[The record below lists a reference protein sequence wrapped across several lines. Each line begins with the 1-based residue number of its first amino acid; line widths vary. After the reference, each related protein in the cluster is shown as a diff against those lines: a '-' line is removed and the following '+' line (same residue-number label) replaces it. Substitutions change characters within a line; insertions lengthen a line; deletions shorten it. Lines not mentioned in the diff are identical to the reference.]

1 MLVSGS
7 VISIFMYFLHYS
19 ISFFPLNVFMFVC
32 FLFSS
37 RLFANVSCETTMF
50 SAEVLEPFQPAGC
63 QPRQGTQDTTM
74 LVDRHLI
81 VEKITTVDGRNP
93 APVEVGSLSIPLFT
107 GFLTSQVVRDFFHQQ
122 YEWMVGVVDI

>member
-37 RLFANVSCETTMF
+37 RLFAIVSCETTMF
-50 SAEVLEPFQPAGC
+50 SAEVLEPFRPAGC
-63 QPRQGTQDTTM
+63 QPRQGTQDTT
-74 LVDRHLI
+74 
-81 VEKITTVDGRNP
+81 ITTVDGRNP

-107 GFLTSQVVRDFFHQQ
+107 WFLTSQVVRDFFHQQ